1 MRVKKRILFVFGIA
15 LITTAGF
22 FYFLYYNNQKFVH
35 NSSRVLQAQQI
46 IKSVDSALY
55 SIADVETGVKDLVIT
70 GDISLE
76 QRAMNDIKTLKRV
89 VWDLNNLSGIKTSE
103 SLLILGVVQQINQKI
118 AFELEIIQANKDSRQ
133 KALDLLMQMKGQS
146 VTASLK
152 QMLSG
157 LREIYSDDLNQKLAD
172 NKSISTTDLQYSI
185 IVGILAM
192 ILIGSI
198 LLLVNRH
205 MRLRTLAEK
214 EAQKKEVKYS
224 RFIEDSGLI
233 VVLAD
238 LKGNIN
244 FVNKRVKDCTGLEPE
259 EIMGKHF
266 SALVDKAWVPVINNN
281 FRRQIQTKEF
291 ELEIEFPL
299 HSNSAEQV
307 WVQQS
312 STVLSEEGRPTGFQ
326 CILKDITERKKAEDE
341 AKKNEMEKEENQY
354 RLQSILDNSTLIV
367 YIKDLDGKYMLINKK
382 YKELYEL
389 TEEQAIGKTDYD
401 LMSAEEAQRIFDID
415 QYVIREQKTIEI
427 EETIEKSGSTYNLLM
442 VRFPLYNKNHE
453 IYGIVGI
460 ASDITERFLYGKHL
474 IEEKSKAEM
483 AEQLQ
488 EQFLANMSHEIRTP
502 MNGIIGMTNILI
514 DTSLNDEQ
522 REFVQVIKK
531 SSDNLL
537 VLINDILDISKI
549 KAGKL
554 RIEKIDFQLRGTVET
569 TLAPFN
575 VKIMEKG
582 LKLGVVVDR
591 NIPDTLVGDPHRL
604 NQVLTNLLGN
614 AIKFTEKGGVDL
626 GIKLLER
633 HKETVSLE
641 FTISDTGIGIS
652 PDKLQYIFESFT
664 QAETGITRKFGGTG
678 LGLSISKKLIELQDG
693 TIDVSSEEGKGT
705 AFTFVLDYKISAKQE
720 VVKTLKTSEL
730 KLLEREKLDGKKIL
744 IVEDNETN
752 QKVIFHML
760 KKFGLEIR
768 IVNNGKE
775 AIKVLEE
782 GSLFDLIIMDLQMP
796 EMDGFETTKYIRQE
810 LKLTIPIFAMTASA
824 LRNEKTKCFEL
835 GMNEYMT
842 KPFIPA
848 ELQQQLKKY
857 LLPEDVALINS
868 QPLTQE
874 IKKTSDNLYNLE
886 HLIELDDTDCLCEI
900 LQSFLDSTPLTLKDI
915 EAGIRENDWDRVYKQ
930 SHKLKSSL
938 GLLQMDKLLSLVGSI
953 EINAKENK
961 NLDRIPGEFK
971 KAEILFEEV
980 KPMIEKELKD
990 AVKLLVNKSNSN

>member
-1 MRVKKRILFVFGIA
+1 MQ
-15 LITTAGF
+15 ITKPF
-22 FYFLYYNNQKFVH
+22 
-35 NSSRVLQAQQI
+35 SS
-46 IKSVDSALY
+46 S
-55 SIADVETGVKDLVIT
+55 DL
-70 GDISLE
+70 
-76 QRAMNDIKTLKRV
+76 R
-89 VWDLNNLSGIKTSE
+89 
-103 SLLILGVVQQINQKI
+103 
-118 AFELEIIQANKDSRQ
+118 
-133 KALDLLMQMKGQS
+133 
-146 VTASLK
+146 
-152 QMLSG
+152 
-157 LREIYSDDLNQKLAD
+157 
-172 NKSISTTDLQYSI
+172 YSI

-198 LLLVNRH
+198 LLQVNRY
-205 MRLRTLAEK
+205 MSLRNLAEK

-244 FVNKRVKDCTGLEPE
+244 FVNKKVKDCTGLEPE
-259 EIMGKHF
+259 AIIGKHF
-266 SALVDKAWVPVINNN
+266 STLVDKAWVPIINNN
-281 FRRQIQTKEF
+281 FRRQIQTKEV

-299 HSNSAEQV
+299 LANSEEQI

-312 STVLSEEGRPTGFQ
+312 STVLSEDGKPIGFQ
-326 CILKDITERKKAEDE
+326 CILKDITERKKAEEE

-389 TEEQAIGKTDYD
+389 TEEQAIGKTDFD
-401 LMSAEEAQRIFDID
+401 LLSADEAQRNFDID
-415 QYVIREQKTIEI
+415 QYVVREQKTIEI
-427 EETIEKSGSTYNLLM
+427 EETIEKSGSAYNLLM

-460 ASDITERFLYGKHL
+460 ASDNTERFLYGKHL

-514 DTSLNDEQ
+514 DTPLNDEQ
-522 REFVQVIKK
+522 RDFVQIIKK

-554 RIEKIDFQLRGTVET
+554 RIEKIDFQLRGTVEN

-591 NIPDTLVGDPHRL
+591 NIPDMLVGDPHRL

-614 AIKFTEKGGVDL
+614 AIKFTEKGEIDL
-626 GIKLLER
+626 EIKLLER

-641 FTISDTGIGIS
+641 FSVFDTGIGIS
-652 PDKLQYIFESFT
+652 QDKLQYIFESFT

-693 TIDVSSEEGKGT
+693 TIEVNSEEGKGT

-720 VVKTLKTSEL
+720 IAKLHKTSEV
-730 KLLEREKLDGKKIL
+730 KLSDKGKLANKKIL

-775 AIKVLEE
+775 AIKELVE
-782 GSLFDLIIMDLQMP
+782 GQQFDLIIMDLQMP

-810 LKLTIPIFAMTASA
+810 LKLALPIFAMTASA
-824 LRNEKTKCFEL
+824 LRNEKAKCFEL
-835 GMNEYMT
+835 GMNEYLT

-848 ELQQQLKKY
+848 ELYQQLKKY
-857 LLPEDVALINS
+857 LLSEEVQLQNLQNSEPEV
-868 QPLTQE
+868 
-874 IKKTSDNLYNLE
+874 KKTADSLYNLG
-886 HLIELDDTDCLCEI
+886 HLIELDDRDCLCEV

-915 EAGIRENDWDRVYKQ
+915 GAGIKEHDWDRVYKQ

-953 EINAKENK
+953 EINAKENT
-961 NLDRIPGEFK
+961 NLDQIPGAFK
-971 KAEILFEEV
+971 KAELLYEEV
-980 KPMIEKELKD
+980 KPMIEKEIKD
-990 AVKLLVNKSNSN
+990 AAKLLANKSN

>member
-1 MRVKKRILFVFGIA
+1 MRVKKRILLIFGIA

-22 FYFLYYNNQKFVH
+22 FYFLYFNNQRFVK
-35 NSSRVLQAQQI
+35 NSSRVLQAQNI
-46 IKSVDSALY
+46 IKNIDSTFY
-55 SIADVETGVKDLVIT
+55 SIADVELAVNNYVIT
-70 GDISLE
+70 GDSSFGNK
-76 QRAMNDIKTLKRV
+76 AYNDIKTLKRII
-89 VWDLNNLSGIKTSE
+89 WELNNLSGVSTSE
-103 SLLILGVVQQINQKI
+103 NLVILGVIQQINQKI
-118 AFELEIIQANKDSRQ
+118 AFESETIQANKESRQ
-133 KALDLLMQMKGQS
+133 KALDLLAQLKDKA
-146 VTASLK
+146 VTNTLK

-157 LREIYSDDLNQKLAD
+157 LRDIYSSNLNNNLAD
-172 NKSISTTDLQYSI
+172 NKTISKTDLQFSI
-185 IVGILAM
+185 VVGVLAM
-192 ILIGSI
+192 ILIGLI
-198 LLLVNRH
+198 LFQVNRY

-214 EAQKKEVKYS
+214 EAHKKEIKYS

-259 EIMGKHF
+259 EIIGKHF
-266 SALVDKAWVPVINNN
+266 STLVDKAWVPVINNN

-299 HSNSAEQV
+299 LSKAEEQV

-312 STVLSEEGRPTGFQ
+312 STVLSEEGRPVGFQ
-326 CILKDITERKKAEDE
+326 CILKDITERRKAEE
-341 AKKNEMEKEENQY
+341 SARKNEMEKEENQY

-367 YIKDLDGKYMLINKK
+367 YIKDMEGKYMLINKK
-382 YKELYEL
+382 YKELYEF
-389 TEEQAIGKTDYD
+389 TEEQAIGKSDFD
-401 LMSAEEAQRIFDID
+401 LLSPEEAQRNFDID

-427 EETIEKSGSTYNLLM
+427 EETLDKSGKTYNLLV

-453 IYGIVGI
+453 IYGTVGI
-460 ASDITERFLYGKHL
+460 ASDNTERFLYGKHL

-514 DTSLNDEQ
+514 DTDLNDEQ
-522 REFVQVIKK
+522 KEFVQVIKR
-531 SSDNLL
+531 SSDSLL

-554 RIEKIDFQLRGTVET
+554 RIEKIDFQLRTTVEN

-591 NIPDTLVGDPHRL
+591 NIPDMLVGDPHRL

-614 AIKFTEKGGVDL
+614 AIKFTEKGEVDL

-641 FTISDTGIGIS
+641 FTVSDTGIGIS
-652 PDKLQYIFESFT
+652 QDKLQYIFESFT

-693 TIDVSSEEGKGT
+693 VIDVSSEEGKGT
-705 AFTFVLDYKISAKQE
+705 AFTFVLDYKISSKQE
-720 VVKTLKTSEL
+720 LIKIHRTSET
-730 KLLEREKLDGKKIL
+730 KLLDKEKLAGKKIL

-760 KKFGLEIR
+760 KKFGLDIR

-775 AIKVLEE
+775 AIKTLEE
-782 GSLFDLIIMDLQMP
+782 GSIFDLIIMDLQMP
-796 EMDGFETTKYIRQE
+796 EMDGFETTKYIRQQ

-824 LRNEKTKCFEL
+824 LRNEKAKCFEL

-842 KPFIPA
+842 KPFIPE
-848 ELQQQLKKY
+848 ELHQQLKKY
-857 LLPEDVALINS
+857 LLAEETPHTPLQELKQ
-868 QPLTQE
+868 QPPKATP
-874 IKKTSDNLYNLE
+874 NLYNLS

-900 LQSFLDSTPLTLKDI
+900 LKSFLDSTPAALKDI
-915 EAGIRENDWDRVYKQ
+915 QAGILECDWDKVYKQ

-938 GLLQMDKLLSLVGSI
+938 GLLQMDKLLSLMTDI
-953 EINAKENK
+953 EINAKENR
-961 NLDRIPGEFK
+961 NLSRIPEEFR
-971 KAEILFEEV
+971 KAELLFEEV

-990 AVKLLVNKSNSN
+990 AAEQLLKKLN